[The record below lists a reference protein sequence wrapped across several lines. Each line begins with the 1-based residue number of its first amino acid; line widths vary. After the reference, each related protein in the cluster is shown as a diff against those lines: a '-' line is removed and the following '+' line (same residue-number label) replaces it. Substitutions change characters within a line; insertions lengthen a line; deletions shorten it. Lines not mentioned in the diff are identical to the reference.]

1 MLPQSPCSGKKT
13 FHAEMHHKKAKSTEV
28 IMTAWSLKVEKTNI
42 TPLIRVAIWS
52 DFCFH
57 VSFLKLQF

>member
-1 MLPQSPCSGKKT
+1 MLPQSPSSGKQT
-13 FHAEMHHKKAKSTEV
+13 FHAEMHHRKAKSTEV
-28 IMTAWSLKVEKTNI
+28 TTNALSLKVEKTNI

-57 VSFLKLQF
+57 VSFLKLKF